1 MRKQDQVVSRKSSP
15 TLNYHPELLFLLPL
29 PSKRER
35 KAIEASLKA
44 EGWRAYERI
53 LTWRGFLVDGHLRYW
68 LCKKLGL
75 DFLTYE
81 MTFANVEEIKAW
93 VIKNQ
98 LGRRNLSNL
107 HYQQLSLLGKSK
119 EKIDRVG

>member
-15 TLNYHPELLFLLPL
+15 NLKYLPELVYLLPL
-29 PSKRER
+29 PSKLERE
-35 KAIEASLKA
+35 AMEASLKA

-53 LTWRGFLVDGHLRYW
+53 LTWRGYLVDGHLRYG

-81 MTFANVEEIKAW
+81 MTFANVEEVKAW

-98 LGRRNLSNL
+98 LGRRNLSNH
-107 HYQQLSLLGKSK
+107 HYRQLMMSGGRNAKL
-119 EKIDRVG
+119 V